1 MEFNQ
6 AAGARG
12 TDFAIVLLWSAVHIP
27 DGFLAAPVWLG
38 LDVIAPP
45 AVVLLARRAQREFDP
60 ARAPLLGVMGAFVF
74 AAQMVNF
81 PVGIGTSGHLV
92 GGALLAITLGPAAA
106 CVVMTAILAIQAF
119 VFQDGGIL
127 ALGANTLNMAVIGV
141 LAGYLPYHFWGA
153 GKWRRVAVF
162 SAASISVMAAA
173 MMALAELLASGI
185 AMPRSIVGVSLVLF
199 LISAVLE
206 GAITVAVVEGIERLS
221 PRLIR
226 KAAPDAFLGACRPGR
241 RGSGAGELWTAG
253 GVEQSGRHPE
263 AGEPDR
269 NRGACHQSHRGAFG
283 GLPRGLAGRVLGG
296 QSRGRTCRTGARRRH
311 MPGVWRGGG
320 TEARP
325 LSCTTSSSIAGAGRI
340 APCTGGMRG

>member
-1 MEFNQ
+1 MHRP
-6 AAGARG
+6 ARG
-12 TDFAIVLLWSAVHIP
+12 TDFAIVLLWWPVHIP

-45 AVVLLARRAQREFDP
+45 TVVLLARRAQREFDP

-127 ALGANTLNMAVIGV
+127 ALGANTLNMAVVGV
-141 LAGYLPYHFWGA
+141 LAGYLPYRIWGA

-162 SAASISVMAAA
+162 SAAAISVMAAA
-173 MMALAELLASGI
+173 VMALAELMASGI
-185 AMPRSIVGVSLVLF
+185 AMPRSILGVSLVLF
-199 LISAVLE
+199 VVSAVLE

-221 PRLIR
+221 PQLIR
-226 KAAPDAFLGACRPGR
+226 KAAPERSWAIAGLGVAAVVLASCGVMVASTDPDGIWKLAGKIGIAARATSLIAAPLADYHASWLGA
-241 RGSGAGELWTAG
+241 SWVAKA
-253 GVEQSGRHPE
+253 
-263 AGEPDR
+263 A
-269 NRGACHQSHRGAFG
+269 A
-283 GLPRGLAGRVLGG
+283 GLAGLMLVGG
-296 QSRGRTCRTGARRRH
+296 VCLVFGAAVGRKRGC
-311 MPGVWRGGG
+311 
-320 TEARP
+320 
-325 LSCTTSSSIAGAGRI
+325 
-340 APCTGGMRG
+340 